1 MTNLSIILENCYGI
15 NQLHKVFDFT
25 QSKFKNIYAPNGF
38 MKSSFAK
45 VFLDLS
51 KGNMP
56 KDAIY
61 PQRQAVC
68 IVQDEQGYELEPT
81 KIFVIESYSDTY
93 TSEKISTLLVNET
106 LKSEYDDIYH
116 NLEEKKNELIS
127 LLHISSNLSS
137 NKIESDFLNS
147 QLNAGQTF
155 FEVLEYIRR
164 TLETLD
170 VPQYENVNF
179 NIVFNDKVKTF
190 LETTGMRENLREY
203 IEKYN
208 SLIDSSQFLQR
219 NFTHNHVATISTAL
233 SKNGFFS
240 VQNRV
245 GLRKNDGTY
254 QDIHT
259 EEEFSSLIQSE
270 KQSILTNPELQTIFQ
285 KIDTALEKNVELRN
299 FRTLIENRPE
309 LIVALYDM
317 ERFKQDLWK
326 SYLKTNEEKVYE
338 VLDYYSASKER
349 LLEIIEQAR
358 QEETKWQNVVNTF
371 NQKFNVPFQVVI
383 ENQTDVIL
391 NNQSPRI
398 KFLYRSR
405 GDEQHLDD
413 QKLKSILS
421 TGEKRALYILNLI
434 FEIEARKQAGEET
447 VLIIDDIADS
457 FDYKNKYA
465 IVEYLKEILQS
476 NLFYMMVLTHNF
488 DFFRTIASRLN
499 IDRQHCFMTLKND
512 NEIKLIQAGYLKNVF
527 THWKGQ
533 INRNKA
539 ILIASIPFV
548 RNLIE
553 YTLGEDANEYLILTS
568 LLHIKP
574 DTASITHNQIQ
585 QIFSSILTNQT
596 FTFGDM
602 SAVVS
607 TIFSEADRISGLAE
621 NNDLENKIT
630 LSIAIRL
637 KAEEHMIAQIND
649 MSFVNGITSNQTLE
663 LFNKYS
669 ELFSTATEALKV
681 LGQVNLMTPENIHLN
696 SFMYEPILD
705 MSDRHLIQLYADVK
719 NL

>member
-1 MTNLSIILENCYGI
+1 MTNLSITLENCYGI
-15 NQLHKVFDFT
+15 NQLHEVFDFT

-51 KGNMP
+51 QGNMP

-61 PQRQAVC
+61 PQRQPVC
-68 IVQDEQGYELEPT
+68 VVQDEHGYELEPT

-106 LKSEYDDIYH
+106 LKSEYDEIYH

-127 LLHISSNLSS
+127 LLHISSDISS
-137 NKIESDFLNS
+137 NKLENELLNS

-155 FEVLEYIRR
+155 FEVLEYVRS
-164 TLETLD
+164 TLETID
-170 VPQYENVNF
+170 VPQYEDVKFNVA
-179 NIVFNDKVKTF
+179 FNDKVKNF
-190 LETTGMRENLREY
+190 LETRGMRENLEEY
-203 IEKYN
+203 IQKYN

-219 NFTHNHVATISTAL
+219 SFTHNHVATISTAL

-259 EEEFSSLIQSE
+259 EEELSSLIQSE
-270 KQSILTNPELQTIFQ
+270 KQNILTNPELQTIFQ
-285 KIDTALEKNVELRN
+285 KIDSALEKNVELRN

-309 LIVALYDM
+309 LIVSLNNMD
-317 ERFKQDLWK
+317 RFKQDLWK
-326 SYLKTNEEKVYE
+326 SYLKANEEKVYE

-358 QEETKWQNVVNTF
+358 QEETRWQNVVNTF
-371 NQKFNVPFQVVI
+371 NQKFNVPFQLVI

-405 GDEQHLDD
+405 GDEQRLDD
-413 QKLKSILS
+413 QKLKAILS

-434 FEIEARKQAGEET
+434 FEIEARKQTGEET

-465 IVEYLKEILQS
+465 IIEYIKEILHS
-476 NLFYMMVLTHNF
+476 DLFYIIVLTHNF

-499 IDRQHCFMTLKND
+499 IDRQNCFMTLKND
-512 NEIKLIQAGYLKNVF
+512 NEIKLIQAGYLNNVF
-527 THWKGQ
+527 TYWKGQ
-533 INRNKA
+533 INRKKA

-548 RNLIE
+548 RNLVE
-553 YTLGEDANEYLILTS
+553 YTLGDDANEYKTLTS
-568 LLHIKP
+568 LLHIKSN
-574 DTASITHNQIQ
+574 TSSITHNQLQ
-585 QIFSSILTNQT
+585 QIFSSILTNQN
-596 FTFGDM
+596 FTFGDTTD
-602 SAVVS
+602 VIS

-637 KAEEHMIAQIND
+637 KAEEHMISQIND
-649 MSFVNGITSNQTLE
+649 IPFVNGITSNQTFE
-663 LFNKYS
+663 LCNKYS
-669 ELFSTATEALKV
+669 ELFPTETVALKV